1 MINRGK
7 ILEAIYTE
15 KLESVQVERAVRT
28 KLADLDPHYS
38 DTREGLAEF
47 VKVTKDKRNTH
58 TRHHNSCSGRKI
70 LAKNG
75 ASAGVTAKSQ
85 VSKEHNTKS
94 NLPQNCNIETRAC
107 K

>member
-38 DTREGLAEF
+38 DTREREGI
-47 VKVTKDKRNTH
+47 
-58 TRHHNSCSGRKI
+58 RKI
-70 LAKNG
+70 AG
-75 ASAGVTAKSQ
+75 ASRRVPEDELR
-85 VSKEHNTKS
+85 VE
-94 NLPQNCNIETRAC
+94 
-107 K
+107 